1 MNLQLIYACLTSFLM
16 VIFSIP
22 SILTIAKEKH
32 LYDEPSERK
41 RHATKT
47 PRLGGLAIVVSFVFS
62 VALWGQFEVLREVQ
76 YLLAALLLLF
86 FSGLKDDIIVIA
98 PLKKLGAQIIA
109 AGIVVLKT
117 DLLISNFHGVLGIY
131 ELPQLLAYIISLFTL
146 IVVCNAYNLI
156 DGADG
161 LAGTLGLV
169 MCSSFGI
176 LFSINNDLEWAL
188 IAFTLAAALLGFL
201 FFNFQPAK
209 IFMGDAGSLSIGFLL
224 GIFSIHFLEMNIQH
238 LGYTERMNASP
249 GMVIAILIVPLYD
262 TLRVFILRA
271 KQKKSPFHAD
281 HNHLHHQLMKL
292 GLTHKQIALSLSIV
306 NIAFIVLAW
315 LIQKHSAQSVTLVIG
330 LTALVVGQI
339 PMFVFRHQLNAEH
352 S

>member
-41 RHATKT
+41 RHLTKT
-47 PRLGGLAIVVSFVFS
+47 PRLGGLAIFVSFVFS
-62 VALWGQFEVLREVQ
+62 VSIWGQFENIKDVQ
-76 YLLAALLLLF
+76 FILAAILLIF

-98 PLKKLGAQIIA
+98 PFKKLGAQIIA

-131 ELPQLLAYIISLFTL
+131 ELPQFLAYFISLFTL

-161 LAGTLGLV
+161 LAGTLGMV
-169 MCSSFGI
+169 MCLSFGL
-176 LFSINNDLEWAL
+176 LFSINKDLEWAL

-201 FFNFQPAK
+201 FYNFQPAK
-209 IFMGDAGSLSIGFLL
+209 IFMGDAGSLCVGFLL

-238 LGYTERMNASP
+238 FGYTERMNASP

-281 HNHLHHQLMKL
+281 HNHLHHQLMKI
-292 GLTHKQIALSLSIV
+292 GLSHKQIALSLSMINV
-306 NIAFIVLAW
+306 AFIGLAW
-315 LIQKHSAQSVTLVIG
+315 LIQENSAQSVTLGIG
-330 LTALVVGQI
+330 LTAFVVGQI
-339 PMFVFRHQLNAEH
+339 PMFIFRHRLIENN
-352 S
+352 